1 MTISNPLFTKDYLA
15 KLILP
20 LVAEQLLAMT
30 IGACDTIMVASIGEA
45 GVGGVSLIDQLSQ
58 LMIQLF
64 AAFATG
70 GAVVCSQYLGKKDTK
85 SACQAVK
92 QLMNISLIAGLFL
105 VVVFV
110 PFRLP
115 VLRLLYGKIENDVMM
130 SASNYFFWV
139 TISFP
144 FLAVYSSSAAV
155 FRSMGNSKLSLN
167 VSMLM
172 NGINI
177 AGNALL
183 IYGAKIGVH
192 GAGIATLSSRL
203 VGAVVMLVLL
213 CQKKESNVIYLDKPL
228 RFEWRGEMIRRI
240 LHVGIPSGIENS
252 VFHIGKL
259 LVQSFMAGFGTAA
272 IAANAISNTVCGFAN
287 IPGNAIGLA
296 SVTVVGQCI
305 GAGEKG
311 QAKSYSKLLMR
322 ETYIAMWIIAAIIG
336 IFAPQIVS
344 VFNLSD
350 EARSL
355 ASGVIRTCMIGNATI
370 WPLSFTLPN
379 ILRAAGDARFTMVVS
394 NISMWLFR
402 VLSSFLISSLILA
415 RFPEH
420 TSLALYGVWFGMY
433 IDWVFRSTCFVLR
446 FRGSRW
452 LEKSL
457 V

>member
-1 MTISNPLFTKDYLA
+1 MNTSNPLFTKDYLA

-20 LVAEQLLAMT
+20 LVAEQVLAMT

-70 GAVVCSQYLGKKDTK
+70 GAVVCSQYLGKRDTK
-85 SACQAVK
+85 NACQAVK
-92 QLMNISLIAGLFL
+92 QLMNISLIAGLIL
-105 VVVFV
+105 VAVFV
-110 PFRLP
+110 PFRLNI
-115 VLRLLYGKIENDVMM
+115 LRLLYGKIENDVMM
-130 SASNYFFWV
+130 SASSYFFWV

-144 FLAVYSSSAAV
+144 FLALYSSSAAV
-155 FRSMGNSKLSLN
+155 FRSMGNSKLSLK

-177 AGNALL
+177 GGNALL
-183 IYGAKIGVH
+183 IYGAKIGVD
-192 GAGIATLSSRL
+192 GAGIATLSSR
-203 VGAVVMLVLL
+203 VAGALVMLVLL
-213 CQKKESNVIYLDKPL
+213 CQKKEANVIYLDKPL
-228 RFEWRGEMIRRI
+228 HFEWRGEMVRRI

-296 SVTVVGQCI
+296 AVTVVGQCI

-322 ETYIAMWIIAAIIG
+322 ETYIAMWILAAVIG

-344 VFNLSD
+344 VFNLSE
-350 EARSL
+350 EARRL

-379 ILRAAGDARFTMVVS
+379 VLRAAGDARFTMVVS

-402 VLSSFLISSLILA
+402 VLSSFLISSLILM
-415 RFPEH
+415 RFPEN

-446 FRGSRW
+446 FRGTRW